1 MAYKYSKGT
10 FALDTIKA
18 KTSIVPD
25 AEGGADLGTAAL
37 EWGDM
42 WIADDKKITFG
53 SDAPG
58 GNGVTMQYDTGDN
71 NALFI
76 EGGDMKL
83 ASGKSFY
90 FGGADDIG
98 QYIKENGSGE
108 LQIRGD
114 SGVRFETGGSDVVAT
129 NTFDANG
136 GFKIGCTTVSA
147 TAAEL
152 NYLDITTLGTSE
164 ASKAVTVDANGDLL
178 VPDSDKFKFGAGSDM
193 QLYHDGTD
201 SYITN
206 AQGALKVATETSGIA
221 VTIGHT
227 NSEVTIGDNLTVTG
241 DLTVTGTTTTVD
253 VEVIQSANGVIFEG
267 ATADGYETTLKAV
280 DPTASDKTHQLA
292 NVSGYLVPFA
302 AASTTAIAATPAE
315 LNLLDGSGTNP
326 GSTAVAGGDGILT
339 NDNGTMRQ
347 TTVDTFDTYLAGTTK
362 TLTNKTLTAPTI
374 NGVIGGTTT
383 SQTIT
388 ALTTAG
394 ITATANIDIGAYDL
408 RAATVTAD
416 GLTATRVLFAGANGV
431 LSDDADMTFSGDTL
445 TVTKLGAFEAA
456 GSIDFS
462 DEAMTNVNVD
472 SGAIDGAVIGAN
484 SAAAGTFAA
493 LVAKGNVDLGDA
505 TSDTITATGR
515 FDSDLVPSSDSARD
529 LGTSALQWAELHLD
543 VGYVDQFGGP
553 INFNSEALTNVNVDS
568 GAIDGAVIGANSAAA
583 GTFAAL
589 VGTSL
594 NVSDGNIT
602 NVGSIALD
610 SVTADDGSS
619 FSFGSNWT
627 AASRTCADLGTV
639 TTVDVNGGSM
649 DGVTI
654 GAASAAPATVT
665 ALAAAFSGSV
675 SQAAYNAKT
684 TDFFIGCDTV
694 GNSVVVSLPAA
705 NAVEVGR
712 MFVVKD
718 ITGYSTGS
726 NLVKVTGSAAADTI
740 EGTNA
745 TVSIDSAYGAV
756 NFISDGTSK
765 WYIW

>member
-18 KTSIVPD
+18 KTALVPD

-53 SDAPG
+53 SDAAG
-58 GNGVTMQYDTGDN
+58 GNGVTMNYDTDESN

-83 ASGKSFY
+83 ASQKSFY
-90 FGGADDIG
+90 FGGADDTG

-114 SGVRFETGGSDVVAT
+114 SGVRFETGGSDVVAA

-136 GFKIGCTTVSA
+136 GFKIGGTTVSA

-152 NYLDITTLGTSE
+152 NYLDIATLGTSQ

-178 VPDSDKFKFGAGSDM
+178 VPDSDKYKFGAGSDM
-193 QLYHDGTD
+193 ELYHDGTN
-201 SYITN
+201 SYIANKT
-206 AQGALKVATETSGIA
+206 GALKVATETSGIA

-227 NSEVTIGDNLTVTG
+227 TSEVTVADNLTVAG
-241 DLTVTGTTTTVD
+241 DLTVTGNTITNQ
-253 VEVIQSANGVIFEG
+253 VEVISTSTGVLFEG
-267 ATADGYETTLKAV
+267 GVDDGHEATLKSAV
-280 DPTASDKTHQLA
+280 AGADVTYTLPNLTGHVPLLAGAVSNA
-292 NVSGYLVPFA
+292 NVTAAEFA
-302 AASTTAIAATPAE
+302 
-315 LNLLDGSGTNP
+315 LLDGSGTNP

-347 TTVDTFDTYLAGTTK
+347 TTVDTFDTYLAATTK

-416 GLTATRVLFAGANGV
+416 GLTSGRVVFASTAGV
-431 LSDDADMTFSGDTL
+431 LSDDGDMTFSGDTL

-484 SAAAGTFAA
+484 TAAAGTFAA

-568 GAIDGAVIGANSAAA
+568 GAIDGVVIGAASAAA

-594 NVSDGNIT
+594 SVSDGNIT

-627 AASRTCADLGTV
+627 AASRTCANLGTV
-639 TTVDVNGGSM
+639 TTADINGGSM

-705 NAVEVGR
+705 SAVEVGR